1 MCGNL
6 IDGGTLMNRYVAMAV
21 AVVGVVLIARID
33 THDGRC
39 ESMYLRYGLE
49 TTTCPSGTLRQTARV
64 QIYDLRRGAAGSIRI
79 AAKAHYTI
87 AEADD
92 VQALDVPEI
101 QSVALTLVSAKNIET
116 PLAPIAGWKAGTASI
131 KLPEV
136 PDGDYKL
143 RAKYTTRL
151 GIGELD
157 VALPLYTPARVHVIT
172 DRPLYEP
179 GNVVRFRAVVLR
191 ARDLAPLDG
200 RPGRWVVSDP
210 AGEVLLE
217 EKAPATEWGVVAGTF
232 PLDKLA
238 QTGSWKVAWVSA
250 EAVDE
255 VPFTVEPF
263 KLPRFRVDAT
273 PDKPFYGTG
282 DKPTIRGAVLYS
294 SGAPVANAKLEI
306 AWTVNGDWPPPLDWE
321 DKLLP
326 RIAKTGANG
335 RFELVLPQIP
345 ADLQGRA
352 TLDAAISAID
362 PAGDRVEGS
371 ATVLLSKDGIAVSS
385 VTELGDGLVEGFNNR
400 MYVRVT
406 TPDGAVVR
414 KTKVTI
420 KRAWQAND
428 PGITTELD
436 EDGVASLQLDPGA
449 PVNIVI
455 PALPFRAQKKPA
467 LVTRDEADE
476 LIGGEGASL
485 ADQVE
490 MDRWLPGLGAC
501 AKWVGATSA
510 DGEGDED
517 EGGEGGA
524 RIGMRVEPSG
534 AIATVGAA
542 PDPLGQCVASVV
554 RTKRLPAGVERLYTV
569 TFSFE
574 DPELSKLSTEVVSAL
589 GVPDGFEEGVGN
601 LARST
606 RDCLP
611 QAIEGSLPRAM
622 TWRVRAGS
630 KEVELGTWI
639 SDPAGGEAAAAAA
652 IGCVQQRFGTR
663 VKVQEAATSDS
674 LGFIR
679 FGLSPPES
687 VTQERPQATTM
698 LGYELLVS
706 AAIDGAKTPPST
718 TMRVVPGSVPR
729 LRMRVSP
736 ILAKEGDTI
745 TAELIRGPE
754 FGTGTLPKELVLR
767 HLKGEQKAALD
778 ADRKATF
785 TIEKGTEGW
794 VEVSGAGVRALVYVK
809 PNTDLAVSIEA
820 KQPRYRPGDQA
831 QLQVSTRIG
840 GKGAQAAVGLFGVD
854 ESLGQ
859 LVTLAGPDSM
869 GRLRP
874 KVDTPLPAFG
884 TLDGQALTLGR
895 IRGPNAAA
903 ATVLRV
909 STIPTPP
916 ELDAVINATATT
928 QFDPL
933 EELTD
938 NFYTVLAELHVQA
951 RRWEVTAPAA
961 EKMRP
966 ATMSQLW
973 TKALAACEQRGEKV
987 VDAYGRKLRLAM
999 LPDDLLALT
1008 DPRAVIVLGTRLPE
1022 DVENWAAWVNKEKP

>member
-1 MCGNL
+1 
-6 IDGGTLMNRYVAMAV
+6 MNRYVAMAV
-21 AVVGVVLIARID
+21 AVGMAALIARVN

-39 ESMYLRYGLE
+39 ESMYLRYGL
-49 TTTCPSGTLRQTARV
+49 TTMSCPSGTIRQTARLQV
-64 QIYDLRRGAAGSIRI
+64 QGARRGGEATVQLF
-79 AAKAHYTI
+79 AKAHYTI
-87 AEADD
+87 AGADQ
-92 VQALDVPEI
+92 VQTLDITEI
-101 QSVALTLVSAKNIET
+101 QSVALSLIDSNNKVT
-116 PLAPIAGWKAGTASI
+116 PLTPTKPWKTGTASI

-151 GIGELD
+151 GTGELD
-157 VALPLYTPARVHVIT
+157 LAVPLYTPARIHVIT

-200 RPGRWVVSDP
+200 RPGRWMVKDP
-210 AGEVLLE
+210 SGEVLLE
-217 EKAPATEWGVVAGTF
+217 EKAPATDWGVVAGSF

-238 QTGSWKVAWVSA
+238 QTGSWKVSWVSA
-250 EAVDE
+250 DAVDE

-263 KLPRFRVDAT
+263 KLPRFRVEAT
-273 PDKPFYGTG
+273 PDKTFYGVG
-282 DKPTIRGAVLYS
+282 DKPTVRGQVVYS
-294 SGAPVANAKLEI
+294 SGAPVANAKIEI
-306 AWTVNGDWPPPLDWE
+306 AWSVSGEWPPPLDWE

-326 RIAKTGANG
+326 KVATSGANG
-335 RFELVLPQIP
+335 RFELALPQIP

-352 TLDAAISAID
+352 SLVASISAID
-362 PAGDRVEGS
+362 PAGDRVESS
-371 ATVLLSKDGIAVSS
+371 ASVLLSKDGIEVSS
-385 VTELGDGLVEGFNNR
+385 VTELADGLVEGTNNR
-400 MYVRVT
+400 MYVRVA
-406 TPDGAVVR
+406 TPDGQVVR

-420 KRAWQAND
+420 KRAWQPND
-428 PGITTELD
+428 PGTTTELD

-455 PALPFRAQKKPA
+455 PAVPFRPAKKVA
-467 LVTRDEADE
+467 LVTRSEVVE
-476 LIGGEGASL
+476 LMGGEGASL

-490 MDRWLPGLGAC
+490 MDKWLPGLGAC
-501 AKWVGATSA
+501 AKWVGATSV
-510 DGEGDED
+510 DGEGED
-517 EGGEGGA
+517 DDTGNGGA

-542 PDPLGQCVASVV
+542 PNPLGQCVANQV
-554 RTKRLPAGVERLYTV
+554 RTRRLPAGAERLYTV

-574 DPELSKLSTEVVSAL
+574 DPELSKLSTDVVSAL
-589 GVPDGFEEGVGN
+589 ALPEGFEEGVEN

-611 QAIEGSLPRAM
+611 QSIEGSLPRAM

-639 SDPAGGEAAAAAA
+639 KDSQDAEPAAAAA

-663 VKVQEAATSDS
+663 VKLQEEATSDS

-687 VTQERPQATTM
+687 VIQERPQATTM
-698 LGYELLVS
+698 LGYELLVT
-706 AAIDGAKTPPST
+706 AAIDGVKVPPST
-718 TMRVVPGSVPR
+718 TLRVVPGSVPR
-729 LRMRVSP
+729 LRLRVSP
-736 ILAKEGDTI
+736 ILAKEGDSI
-745 TAELIRGPE
+745 TAELIRGPD
-754 FGTGTLPKELVLR
+754 FGSGALPKELVLR
-767 HLKGEQKAALD
+767 HLKGEQKAKLD
-778 ADRKATF
+778 PERKAAF

-794 VEVSGAGVRALVYVK
+794 VEITGGGVRALVYVK
-809 PNTDLAVSIEA
+809 PQTDLAVSIEP

-831 QLQVSTRIG
+831 QLQIQTRIG
-840 GKGAQAAVGLFGVD
+840 GVGSPAAVGLFGVD

-859 LVTLAGPDSM
+859 LVTLAQPDSM

-874 KVDTPLPAFG
+874 KVDTPTPAFG
-884 TLDGQALTLGR
+884 SLDGQALTLGR
-895 IRGPNAAA
+895 IRGANAAA

-909 STIPTPP
+909 STIPSPP
-916 ELDAVINATATT
+916 ELDAVVNASATT
-928 QFDPL
+928 QFDPI

-938 NFYTVLAELHVQA
+938 NFYTVLAELHVQT
-951 RRWEVTAPAA
+951 RVWEANAPATQ
-961 EKMRP
+961 KMRP
-966 ATMSQLW
+966 ATMSGLW
-973 TKALAACEQRGEKV
+973 TMALAVCEKRGEKV

-999 LPDDLLALT
+999 LPQDLLALT
-1008 DPRAVIVLGTRLPE
+1008 DPRSVIVLGTRLPE

>member
-1 MCGNL
+1 
-6 IDGGTLMNRYVAMAV
+6 MNRYVAMAV
-21 AVVGVVLIARID
+21 AVGTAVLIARVE

-49 TTTCPSGTLRQTARV
+49 TRTCPSGTIRQTARLEV
-64 QIYDLRRGAAGSIRI
+64 QDARRGAPAVVRLQ
-79 AAKAHYTI
+79 AKAHFTI
-87 AEADD
+87 AEADA
-92 VQALDVPEI
+92 VQTLAVPEI
-101 QSVALTLVSAKNIET
+101 QSVALSLVDANNGAT
-116 PLAPIAGWKAGTASI
+116 PLAPIAGWKSGTASI
-131 KLPEV
+131 KLPDV
-136 PDGDYKL
+136 ADGDYKL
-143 RAKYTTRL
+143 RAKYTTPL
-151 GIGELD
+151 GTGELD
-157 VALPLYTPARVHVIT
+157 LALPLYTPARVHVIT

-200 RPGRWVVSDP
+200 RPGRWMITDP
-210 AGEVLLE
+210 NGELLLE
-217 EKAPATEWGVVAGTF
+217 EKAPATDWGVVAGTF

-250 EAVDE
+250 GATDE
-255 VPFTVEPF
+255 VAFTVEPF
-263 KLPRFRVDAT
+263 KLPRFRVEAT

-282 DKPTIRGAVLYS
+282 DKPLLRGAVVYS

-306 AWTVNGDWPPPLDWE
+306 AWSVNGDWPPPLDWE

-326 RIAKTGANG
+326 KIATSGANG
-335 RFELVLPQIP
+335 RFELALPQIP
-345 ADLQGRA
+345 ADLQGRV
-352 TLDAAISAID
+352 TMDAAISAID

-371 ATVLLSKDGIAVSS
+371 ATVLLSKDGIEVSS

-400 MYVRVT
+400 MYVRVA
-406 TPDGAVVR
+406 TPDGQVVR

-420 KRAWQAND
+420 KRAWQPSD

-455 PALPFRAQKKPA
+455 PPVPFRAAKKVA
-467 LVTRDEADE
+467 LVTRDEAAE

-490 MDRWLPGLGAC
+490 MDKWLPALGTC
-501 AKWVGATSA
+501 AKWVGATSL
-510 DGEGDED
+510 DGEGSDE
-517 EGGEGGA
+517 EGSSDGGA
-524 RIGMRVEPSG
+524 RIGMRVEPGG

-542 PDPLGQCVASVV
+542 PDPLGQCVANLV
-554 RTKRLPAGVERLYTV
+554 RTRRLPAGAERLYAV

-574 DPELSKLSTEVVSAL
+574 DPELSKLSTDIISAL
-589 GVPDGFEEGVGN
+589 DVPAGFEEGVGN

-639 SDPAGGEAAAAAA
+639 ADPDGGEAAAAAA

-663 VKVQEAATSDS
+663 VKLQEAATSDS

-698 LGYELLVS
+698 LGYELIVTAS
-706 AAIDGAKTPPST
+706 IEGAKAPPST
-718 TMRVVPGSVPR
+718 TMRVTPGNIPR

-736 ILAKEGDTI
+736 ILAKAGDAI
-745 TAELIRGPE
+745 TAELIRGPD
-754 FGTGTLPKELVLR
+754 FGSGALPKELVLR
-767 HLKGEQKAALD
+767 HLKGEQKAPLD

-794 VEVSGAGVRALVYVK
+794 VEITGAGVRALVYVK
-809 PNTDLAVSIEA
+809 PDTDLAVSIEP

-831 QLQVSTRIG
+831 QLQVQTRIG

-874 KVDTPLPAFG
+874 KVETPNPAFG

-916 ELDAVINATATT
+916 ELDAVVNASATT
-928 QFDPL
+928 QFDPV

-938 NFYTVLAELHVQA
+938 NFYTVLAELHVQT
-951 RRWEVTAPAA
+951 RRWEATAPAM

-966 ATMSQLW
+966 RTMAQLW
-973 TKALAACEQRGEKV
+973 TKALAACEQRKERV
-987 VDAYGRKLRLAM
+987 VDAYGRRLRLSR
-999 LPDDLLALT
+999 LPGDLLALT

>member
-1 MCGNL
+1 
-6 IDGGTLMNRYVAMAV
+6 MNRYVAMAV

-49 TTTCPSGTLRQTARV
+49 ARTCPSGGLRQTARV
-64 QIYDLRRGAAGSIRI
+64 QLSGLRRGAMGSFRI
-79 AAKAHYTI
+79 AAQAHYTI

-92 VQALDVPEI
+92 VQSMDVPEI
-101 QSVALTLVSAKNIET
+101 QSVTLTLLDAKDVEVPIVPPGGWSAGSSRIT
-116 PLAPIAGWKAGTASI
+116 
-131 KLPEV
+131 LPEV

-151 GIGELD
+151 GTGQLD

-210 AGEVLLE
+210 NGEVLLE

-238 QTGSWKVAWVSA
+238 QTGTWKVSWVSA
-250 EAVDE
+250 AAVDE

-306 AWTVNGDWPPPLDWE
+306 AWTINGDWPPPLDWE

-326 RIAKTGANG
+326 KLAKTSANG
-335 RFELVLPQIP
+335 RFELALPQIP
-345 ADLQGRA
+345 TDLLGRA
-352 TLDAAISAID
+352 TLDATISAID
-362 PAGDRVEGS
+362 PAGDRVTGS
-371 ATVLLSKDGIAVSS
+371 ATVLLSKDGIEVSS

-400 MYVRVT
+400 MYVRVA

-420 KRAWQAND
+420 KRAWQPND

-436 EDGVASLQLDPGA
+436 EDGVASLKLDPGA

-455 PALPFRAQKKPA
+455 PALPFRAHKKPA
-467 LVTRDEADE
+467 LVVRDEAAE
-476 LIGGEGASL
+476 LIGDEGASL

-510 DGEGDED
+510 DGDGDE
-517 EGGEGGA
+517 EKGGA
-524 RIGMRVEPSG
+524 RIGMRVESSG
-534 AIATVGAA
+534 VIATVGAA
-542 PDPLGQCVASVV
+542 PVPLGQCVANLV
-554 RTKRLPAGVERLYTV
+554 RAKRLPAGAERLYTV
-569 TFSFE
+569 TFRFE

-589 GVPDGFEEGVGN
+589 DVPAGFEAGVGN
-601 LARST
+601 LARGT

-639 SDPAGGEAAAAAA
+639 TDPAGGEAAAAVA

-663 VKVQEAATSDS
+663 VKLAEPASSDS

-706 AAIDGAKTPPST
+706 AAIDGAKVSPST
-718 TMRVVPGSVPR
+718 TLRVVPGSVPR

-745 TAELIRGPE
+745 TAELIRGPD
-754 FGTGTLPKELVLR
+754 FGSGALPKELVLR
-767 HLKGEQKAALD
+767 HLKGAQKVALD
-778 ADRKATF
+778 ADRRAAF

-809 PNTDLAVSIEA
+809 PDTDLAVSIEA

-831 QLQVSTRIG
+831 LLQVSTRIG

-859 LVTLAGPDSM
+859 LVTLAGADSM

-928 QFDPL
+928 QFDPV

-938 NFYTVLAELHVQA
+938 NFYTVLAELHVQT
-951 RRWEVTAPAA
+951 RQWEATAPAA

-973 TKALAACEQRGEKV
+973 TKALAACAQRGEKV
-987 VDAYGRKLRLAM
+987 VDAYGRKLRLAL
-999 LPDDLLALT
+999 LPDDLLTLT